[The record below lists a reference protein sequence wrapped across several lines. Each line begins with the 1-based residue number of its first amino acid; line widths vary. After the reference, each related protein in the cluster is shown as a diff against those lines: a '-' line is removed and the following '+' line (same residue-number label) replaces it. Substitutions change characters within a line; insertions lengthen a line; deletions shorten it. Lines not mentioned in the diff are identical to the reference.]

1 MPPHRAFNESMAKVY
16 DTPLPKI
23 AAATDAD
30 AIARGKHLAES
41 IGACAA
47 GDCHG
52 PTLSGGKTLE
62 MGPLGVFTG
71 PNITTSGKLKEY
83 TDGAVARLICH
94 GIRRNGTSVRF
105 MPVHEHGWLPDSDIS
120 ALLGD
125 LRSVPPSDKPHGP
138 MELGLLAKFLD
149 RQGGLVIDVAR
160 KMESMP
166 KDGLVEGDGPREPR
180 FSRPVG
186 A

>member
-1 MPPHRAFNESMAKVY
+1 
-16 DTPLPKI
+16 
-23 AAATDAD
+23 
-30 AIARGKHLAES
+30 
-41 IGACAA
+41 
-47 GDCHG
+47 
-52 PTLSGGKTLE
+52 